1 MSRALP
7 RSSLLTAPL
16 ALGLIA
22 LAFYLALPLE
32 RYFSDSFYLVDRV
45 EVGAPPYYNVAYVP
59 LGRLVD
65 LALGSWLGTERA
77 LEVLSA
83 LAAAGAVGLTVGIAR
98 RLGLGGLGQ
107 AATGLLLLGAP
118 GCLFFAGVIE
128 VHAVQLFGA
137 ALSLRL
143 ALAAGDARGAL
154 AWLLFATAALVA
166 MTTHLSHL
174 LWLPGLWVLAWG
186 RAAEEPGPGGMFARE
201 SEERVGLGFGQAG
214 VPWLLGLGL
223 VLTVVVVLLVR
234 ADFGT
239 WSVHP
244 ALQWLG
250 TLIVFGRQF
259 VFSLWDRGLF
269 TFGESVDY
277 LSVEL
282 LGAHGLLVLGFA
294 AGLWSSFTLPDGR
307 CRRLA
312 RRGLVATLP
321 ALLILPQGG
330 VLEHGGYFL
339 TLAPLMALQLGIL
352 FGSPRPGITPVSVA
366 ALLVLAQLALGLRG
380 WAEFRSAEPDARD
393 WSVRVAAQLQ
403 PGDSVLVSTLGR
415 TFSLADER
423 PDVRVRDL
431 ARDLAMEPDRG
442 RARLL
447 KSVLNQRLTDP
458 AFPGDLWLD
467 GDLLPGFDP
476 AVPLAEGVPA
486 WQQELFAQ
494 LLAAPVPV
502 QVRGETD
509 FELIRIVRR

>member
-1 MSRALP
+1 MSSAPPKSPRLP
-7 RSSLLTAPL
+7 APL
-16 ALGLIA
+16 VLGLVA
-22 LAFYLALPLE
+22 LAVYLALPLE

-98 RLGLGGLGQ
+98 SLGLGGLAQ
-107 AATGLLLLGAP
+107 VATGLLLLAAP

-128 VHAVQLFGA
+128 VHAVQLLGA

-143 ALAAGDARGAL
+143 ALAAGRARGAV
-154 AWLLFATAALVA
+154 AWLLFVAAALVA

-174 LWLPGLWVLAWG
+174 LYLPGLLALAWG
-186 RAAEEPGPGGMFARE
+186 REDEDPGPGGMLDRG
-201 SEERVGLGFGQAG
+201 SEQRVGLAFGQAG
-214 VPWLLGLGL
+214 VPWLLGLALGL
-223 VLTVVVVLLVR
+223 TAVIVLLVR
-234 ADFGT
+234 ADFDS

-250 TLIVFGRQF
+250 TLIVFGRTF
-259 VFSLWDRGLF
+259 VFSLWERGLF
-269 TFGESVDY
+269 TFGESLDY
-277 LSVEL
+277 LRVEL

-294 AGLWSSFTLPDGR
+294 AGLWSSFALEDGA

-312 RRGLVATLP
+312 RRGLVASLP
-321 ALLILPQGG
+321 LLLVLPQGG

-339 TLAPLMALQLGIL
+339 TLAPLMALQLGIVL
-352 FGSPRPGITPVSVA
+352 GHRRHGSTPAIVA
-366 ALLVLAQLALGLRG
+366 ALMVLTQLALGLRG
-380 WAEFRSAEPDARD
+380 WAEFRSAEPDARA
-393 WSVRVAAQLQ
+393 WSTVVAAQLL
-403 PGDSVLVSTLGR
+403 PGDSVLVSSLGR

-423 PDVRVRDL
+423 PEVRVRDL

-442 RARLL
+442 RVHLL

-467 GDLLPGFDP
+467 GDLLPDFDP
-476 AVPLAEGVPA
+476 AMPPVEGAPA
-486 WQQELFAQ
+486 WQHELFAQ
-494 LLAAPVPV
+494 LLASPVLV
-502 QVRGETD
+502 ERRGEPD